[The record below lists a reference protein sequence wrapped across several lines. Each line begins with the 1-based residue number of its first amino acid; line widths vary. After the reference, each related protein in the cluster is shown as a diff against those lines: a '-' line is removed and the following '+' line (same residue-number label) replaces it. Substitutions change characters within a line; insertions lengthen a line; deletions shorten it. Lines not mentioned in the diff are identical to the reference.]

1 MKYIHV
7 SFLLAKPVH
16 RRVERA
22 CENIDCF
29 KGEWYRSAVE
39 EKLKK
44 TIDEQIAEMRGK
56 DDA

>member
-1 MKYIHV
+1 MKYIHA

-16 RRVERA
+16 RRVGRA

-44 TIDEQIAEMRGK
+44 TIDEQIAEMR
-56 DDA
+56 ARSNE